1 NIILYGSKDKI
12 DFKYVS
18 KNGNVRYVSDY
29 YEGIITKLERL
40 HLETTSNWRREWIE
54 MYMVESP
61 CPKCH
66 GARLNDM
73 VLSVKINKKNI
84 YEITNFSI
92 LELRDFIAKL
102 KLTNEQ
108 QEISGLVTKEIL
120 NRLDFLINVGLGYL
134 TLSRSAGTLSG
145 GEAQRIRLAT
155 QIG

>member
-1 NIILYGSKDKI
+1 MSKC
-12 DFKYVS
+12 
-18 KNGNVRYVSDY
+18 
-29 YEGIITKLERL
+29 L
-40 HLETTSNWRREWIE
+40 
-54 MYMVESP
+54 
-61 CPKCH
+61 
-66 GARLNDM
+66 GARLNNM

-92 LELRDFIAKL
+92 LELRDFIGKL
-102 KLTNEQ
+102 KLTKEQ

-155 QIG
+155 QIGSKLFIIPS